1 MITNKIGKLRKVVKM
16 APPENYRIR
25 VKLKAFEVEILNL
38 CCQKIIN
45 AIKKADAAVKG
56 PIYIPTHRRI
66 YCVLRSPHVD
76 KDSRE
81 HFEIR
86 THKRIID
93 IYTASPESFP
103 KLQMPTGIF
112 FEVQRLC

>member
-1 MITNKIGKLRKVVKM
+1 MTSPK
-16 APPENYRIR
+16 NYRIR
-25 VKLKAFEVEILNL
+25 VTLKAFEVQILNL

-45 AIKKADAAVKG
+45 TFQKGGATIKG

-86 THKRIID
+86 THKRIIE
-93 IYTASPESFP
+93 IYTSSPESFP
-103 KLQMPTGIF
+103 PLQMPTGIF
-112 FEVQRLC
+112 FDVQRL